1 MSCPTYPDPSVL
13 VNLQALNRVH
23 PTDLSQSPE
32 REQLRH
38 LIIGSPEGVRSTI
51 HTLHV
56 LNYAE
61 HLRWSQLITIPTSGL
76 VITPQQGE
84 VMSFLLRHWQL
95 S

>member
-1 MSCPTYPDPSVL
+1 MLLTNPSDLRILPESSGCGPWRLADPI
-13 VNLQALNRVH
+13 AL
-23 PTDLSQSPE
+23 PE

-61 HLRWSQLITIPTSGL
+61 QLRWSQLITIPTSGL
-76 VITPQQGE
+76 MITPRQGE
-84 VMSFLLRHWQL
+84 VMSFLIRHWQL

>member
-1 MSCPTYPDPSVL
+1 MLFVNPEDPRILTEPSGRDPWRL
-13 VNLQALNRVH
+13 AD
-23 PTDLSQSPE
+23 PIDPPE

-61 HLRWSQLITIPTSGL
+61 QLRWSQLITIPTSGL
-76 VITPQQGE
+76 MITPRQGE